1 MTRSICWSALLFL
14 SSAVLVSTSAL
25 AASPSPITLHPDNPH
40 YFVWEGKPTVLVTSA
55 EHYGAVLNLD
65 FDYVRYLG
73 ELKKQGLNL
82 TRTFS
87 GTYVEL
93 PHSFGITDNTL
104 APPADR
110 YIAPWARSA
119 DPGPND
125 RGPKFDLTQWDA
137 AYFARLKDF
146 ISAASEAG
154 VVVEYTL
161 FCPLYEEP
169 LWQVSPMN
177 AANNVNGVGTC
188 PRQEVFKL
196 MHDDLTEVQVAFT
209 RKVVA
214 ELKDFDNLIFEVCN
228 EPYVADCVNDAWQ
241 ARIVDTIV
249 EEEAKLGVRHLISM
263 NIANKKAR
271 VQSPHPDVSVLN
283 FHYAAP
289 PDTVGMNYDHNR
301 VIGDNETGFDG
312 REDFPYR
319 SEAWDFLLAG
329 GGLFNHLD
337 YSFTAKHPE
346 GDLVDF
352 TSPGGGG
359 PTLRGQISLLKKF
372 IEAFD
377 FIRMQPGAHLVPKDP
392 KGARIQVLAEPG
404 VAYAAYLRMKKDAL
418 AAGTPMQAEF
428 DLEMP
433 EGAYTVEWLDPKT
446 GERSAGAPLTHAGGP
461 CRLTT
466 PLFREDI
473 ALAVRR
479 Q

>member
-1 MTRSICWSALLFL
+1 MVRSICWSALLIL
-14 SSAVLVSTSAL
+14 SSAVLVSTSAG
-25 AASPSPITLHPDNPH
+25 APAPISLHPDNPH
-40 YFVWEGKPTVLVTSA
+40 YFLWRGKPTVLVTSA

-65 FDYVRYLG
+65 FDYSVYLA
-73 ELKKQGLNL
+73 ELQKQGLNL

-104 APPADR
+104 SPKPER
-110 YIAPWARSA
+110 YITPWARSA
-119 DPGPND
+119 EPGTNN
-125 RGPKFDLTQWDA
+125 RGAKFDLTQWDA

-146 ISAASEAG
+146 LSAASAVG

-177 AANNVNGVGTC
+177 VANNINGVGTC

-196 MHDDLTEVQVAFT
+196 MHDELTEVQVAFT

-214 ELKDFDNLIFEVCN
+214 ELKDFDNLIYEVCN

-241 ARIVDTIV
+241 ALIVDTIV

-271 VQSPHPDVSVLN
+271 VASPDPDVSVLN

-301 VIGDNETGFDG
+301 VIGNNETGFDG

-319 SEAWDFLLAG
+319 SEGWEFLLAG

-337 YSFTAKHPE
+337 WSFTTGHPA

-352 TSPGGGG
+352 ASPGGGG
-359 PTLRGQISLLKKF
+359 SVLRGQISLLKKF
-372 IEAFD
+372 IESFD
-377 FIRMQPGAHLVPKDP
+377 FVRMRPAQDLVPKAP
-392 KGARIQVLAEPG
+392 KGARVQVLAEPG
-404 VAYAAYLRMKKDAL
+404 EAYAAYLRMKKDAL
-418 AAGTPMQAEF
+418 AAGVPIASEF

-433 EGAYTVEWLDPKT
+433 AGTYTVEWLDPKT
-446 GERSAGAPLTHAGGP
+446 GERTAGEPLTHPGGS

-466 PLFREDI
+466 PMFREDI

-479 Q
+479 AS